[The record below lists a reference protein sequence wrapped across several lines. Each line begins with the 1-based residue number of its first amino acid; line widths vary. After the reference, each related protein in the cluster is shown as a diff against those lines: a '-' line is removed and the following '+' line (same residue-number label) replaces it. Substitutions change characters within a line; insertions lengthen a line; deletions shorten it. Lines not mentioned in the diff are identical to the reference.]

1 MPKPR
6 NNLKG
11 IARQGIERGEQA
23 PKAHSI
29 ADIEKETII
38 IWSEAEPMADYF
50 TYNKTIQKHFK
61 QVLGIKPYRDNG
73 YGGEFY
79 HIEKKRIPLPRKPK
93 QLTPEQRK
101 RMGDRL
107 RNRVF
112 TRSEQG
118 TTGVSKVRNPKKVES
133 VKEEK

>member
-11 IARQGIERGEQA
+11 ITRKDIERGERL
-23 PKAHSI
+23 PKDHHI

-38 IWSEAEPMADYF
+38 IWNEAEPLAEYF
-50 TYNKTIQKHFK
+50 TYNKVIQKHFK
-61 QVLGIKPYRDNG
+61 QVLGIKPYKDNG

-101 RMGDRL
+101 RIGERL
-107 RNRVF
+107 RKSLPCSANSTAMGAQRNR
-112 TRSEQG
+112 
-118 TTGVSKVRNPKKVES
+118 K
-133 VKEEK
+133 